1 MKITDYSVIQQEIEQ
16 QLLEQD
22 YTIEEYLSETAI
34 VIAVA
39 NIYTTGDLVTG
50 FSQDF
55 KYDVSPIVPEQYKR
69 ISIISTNVR
78 ISIILDGEMSY
89 YKSDV
94 PICGYEDLTEDI
106 GVILMDIQTVFDRI
120 LSR

>member
-1 MKITDYSVIQQEIEQ
+1 MKETDYSVIQNEIEQ
-16 QLLEQD
+16 QLLQQD
-22 YTIEEYLSETAI
+22 YTIEEYLSEDAI
-34 VIAVA
+34 VLVVA

-55 KYDVSPIVPEQYKR
+55 KYEINQLNPEIYKKL
-69 ISIISTNVR
+69 SIISNRDRV
-78 ISIILDGEMSY
+78 SIILDKEMSY

-94 PICGYEDLTEDI
+94 PICGYENLTEDI
-106 GVILMDIQTVFDRI
+106 GFILTIIQTVFDRI

>member
-22 YTIEEYLSETAI
+22 FTIEDYLSETAI

-39 NIYTTGDLVTG
+39 NIYTTGDLITG

-69 ISIISTNVR
+69 LSIISTNVR
-78 ISIILDGEMSY
+78 ISIILDDGFSY

-94 PICGYEDLTEDI
+94 PICGYENLTEDI
-106 GVILMDIQTVFDRI
+106 GVILMIIQTVLDRI

>member
-1 MKITDYSVIQQEIEQ
+1 MKITDYTVIQSEIED

-22 YTIEEYLSETAI
+22 YTIEEYLSEQAI
-34 VIAVA
+34 VLAVA

-55 KYDVSPIVPEQYKR
+55 KYEICQLNPEIYKKL
-69 ISIISTNVR
+69 SIISNKER
-78 ISIILDGEMSY
+78 ISIILEKEMSY

-94 PICGYEDLTEDI
+94 PICGYESLTEDI
-106 GVILMDIQTVFDRI
+106 GYILTIIQTVFDRI
-120 LSR
+120 NAR

>member
-1 MKITDYSVIQQEIEQ
+1 MKITDYSVIQSEIEQ
-16 QLLEQD
+16 QLQEQD
-22 YTIEEYLSETAI
+22 FTIEEYLTETAI

-55 KYDVSPIVPEQYKR
+55 KYDVSPVVPEQYKR

-94 PICGYEDLTEDI
+94 PICGYENLTEDI
-106 GVILMDIQTVFDRI
+106 GVILMDIQTVLDRI

>member
-1 MKITDYSVIQQEIEQ
+1 MKETDYSVIQSEIEQ

-22 YTIEEYLSETAI
+22 FTIEEYLSEIAI

-39 NIYTTGDLVTG
+39 NVYTTCDLITG

-55 KYDVSPIVPEQYKR
+55 KYDVSQTIPEHYKR
-69 ISIISTNVR
+69 LSIISTKDR

-94 PICGYEDLTEDI
+94 PICGYENLTEDI
-106 GVILMDIQTVFDRI
+106 GVILMIIQTVFDRI

>member
-22 YTIEEYLSETAI
+22 FTIEEYLSETAI

-39 NIYTTGDLVTG
+39 NIYTTGDLITG

-69 ISIISTNVR
+69 LSIISTNVR

-94 PICGYEDLTEDI
+94 PICGYENLTEDI
-106 GVILMDIQTVFDRI
+106 GVILMDIQTVLDRI

>member
-1 MKITDYSVIQQEIEQ
+1 MKITDYSVIQYEIEQ

-22 YTIEEYLSETAI
+22 FTIEEYLSETAI

-39 NIYTTGDLVTG
+39 NIYTTGDLITG

-55 KYDVSPIVPEQYKR
+55 KYDVNPIVPEQYKR
-69 ISIISTNVR
+69 LSIISTNVR

-94 PICGYEDLTEDI
+94 PICGYENLTEDI

>member
-22 YTIEEYLSETAI
+22 FTIEEYLSETAI
-34 VIAVA
+34 IIAVA
-39 NIYTTGDLVTG
+39 NIYTTGDLITG

-69 ISIISTNVR
+69 LSIISTNVR
-78 ISIILDGEMSY
+78 ISIILDDGFSY

-94 PICGYEDLTEDI
+94 PICGYENLTEDI
-106 GVILMDIQTVFDRI
+106 GVILMIIQTVLDRI

>member
-1 MKITDYSVIQQEIEQ
+1 MKITDYSVIQYEIEQ

-22 YTIEEYLSETAI
+22 FTIEEYLSETAI

-39 NIYTTGDLVTG
+39 NIYTTGDLISG

-55 KYDVSPIVPEQYKR
+55 KYDVNPIVPEQYKR
-69 ISIISTNVR
+69 LSIISTNVR
-78 ISIILDGEMSY
+78 ICIILDGEMSY

-94 PICGYEDLTEDI
+94 PICCYENLTEDI
-106 GVILMDIQTVFDRI
+106 GVILMDIQTVLDRI

>member
-1 MKITDYSVIQQEIEQ
+1 MKITDYSVIQSEIEQ

-22 YTIEEYLSETAI
+22 FTIEEYLSETAI
-34 VIAVA
+34 VIAVS
-39 NIYTTGDLVTG
+39 NIYTTGDLITG

-69 ISIISTNVR
+69 LSIISTNVR

-94 PICGYEDLTEDI
+94 PICGYENLTEDI
-106 GVILMDIQTVFDRI
+106 GVILMDIQTVLDRI

>member
-1 MKITDYSVIQQEIEQ
+1 MKITDYSVIQSEIEQ

-22 YTIEEYLSETAI
+22 FTIEEYLSETAI
-34 VIAVA
+34 VIAVS
-39 NIYTTGDLVTG
+39 NIYTAGDLITG

-69 ISIISTNVR
+69 LSIISTNVR

-94 PICGYEDLTEDI
+94 PICGYENLTEDI

>member
-1 MKITDYSVIQQEIEQ
+1 MKITDYSVIQYEIEQ

-22 YTIEEYLSETAI
+22 FTIEEYLSETAI

-39 NIYTTGDLVTG
+39 NIYTTSDLISG

-55 KYDVSPIVPEQYKR
+55 KYDVNPIVPEQFKR
-69 ISIISTNVR
+69 LSIISTNVR

-94 PICGYEDLTEDI
+94 PICGYENLTEDI

>member
-1 MKITDYSVIQQEIEQ
+1 MKITDYSVIQKEIEQ

-22 YTIEEYLSETAI
+22 FTIEEYLSETAI

-39 NIYTTGDLVTG
+39 NIYTTGDLVSG

-69 ISIISTNVR
+69 LSIISTNVR

-94 PICGYEDLTEDI
+94 PICGYENLTEDI
-106 GVILMDIQTVFDRI
+106 GVILMDIQTVLDRI

>member
-1 MKITDYSVIQQEIEQ
+1 MKETDYSVIQSEIEQ
-16 QLLEQD
+16 QLIEQD
-22 YTIEEYLSETAI
+22 FTLEEYLDETAI

-39 NIYTTGDLVTG
+39 NIYTTGDLITG

-55 KYDVSPIVPEQYKR
+55 KYDVNPIVPEQFKR
-69 ISIISTNVR
+69 LSIISTNVR

-94 PICGYEDLTEDI
+94 PICGYKNLTEDI
-106 GVILMDIQTVFDRI
+106 GVILMDIQTVLDRI

>member
-16 QLLEQD
+16 QLMEQD
-22 YTIEEYLSETAI
+22 FTIEEYLSETAI

-39 NIYTTGDLVTG
+39 NIYTTGDLITG

-55 KYDVSPIVPEQYKR
+55 KYDVNPIVPEQFKR
-69 ISIISTNVR
+69 LSIISTNVR
-78 ISIILDGEMSY
+78 ISIILDDGFSY

-94 PICGYEDLTEDI
+94 PICGYENLTEDI
-106 GVILMDIQTVFDRI
+106 GVILMIIQAVLDRI

>member
-1 MKITDYSVIQQEIEQ
+1 MKITDYSVIQYEIEQ

-22 YTIEEYLSETAI
+22 FTIEEYLSETAI

-39 NIYTTGDLVTG
+39 NIYTTGDLITG

-55 KYDVSPIVPEQYKR
+55 KYDVSPKVPEQYKR
-69 ISIISTNVR
+69 LSIISTNVR
-78 ISIILDGEMSY
+78 ISIILDDGFSY

-94 PICGYEDLTEDI
+94 PICGYENLTEDI
-106 GVILMDIQTVFDRI
+106 GVILMIIQTVLDRI